1 MICPPG
7 DRHIK
12 RVLKDGGSPVARYCP
27 GKEDQ
32 QGQQGVLAG
41 EDQLGQQGGLHH
53 LSLFPLTTT
62 ACFTQDP
69 DNHQRVLPPS
79 SCTSIIDNLG

>member
-7 DRHIK
+7 DSHIK
-12 RVLKDGGSPVARYCP
+12 RVLKYGGGLVARYCP

-32 QGQQGVLAG
+32 QGKQR
-41 EDQLGQQGGLHH
+41 GLHH
-53 LSLFPLTTT
+53 LSLFPLTTAT

-69 DNHQRVLPPS
+69 DNHQRVLPLAPS
-79 SCTSIIDNLG
+79 SSISIIDNPG

>member
-7 DRHIK
+7 DSHIK
-12 RVLKDGGSPVARYCP
+12 RVLKYGGSPVARYCP

-32 QGQQGVLAG
+32 QGKQGK
-41 EDQLGQQGGLHH
+41 QGGLHH
-53 LSLFPLTTT
+53 LSLFPLTTTT

-69 DNHQRVLPPS
+69 DNHQRVTGS
-79 SCTSIIDNLG
+79 SISIIDNPG

>member
-7 DRHIK
+7 DSHIK

-32 QGQQGVLAG
+32 QGKQR
-41 EDQLGQQGGLHH
+41 GLHH

-69 DNHQRVLPPS
+69 DNHQRVLPAGFS
-79 SCTSIIDNLG
+79 ISIIDNPG